1 MHRTDIFRKFV
12 NVHLLLRISFAVY
25 IAICGDFYTSRQIVK
40 VVQWLL
46 FSCGQFWCFHK
57 PLTPKPENYNKDVL
71 RTLFAE
77 LMFKA
82 ESMVKHWFLRK
93 WTTIESNKVSLRR
106 LKVSVEKECFVLV
119 VLSIMSTSLTHFALH
134 WNTLKELDSAPKEF
148 SYGRTRRSQQI
159 CWFWTD
165 LERSRLFFPC
175 WCCFYSIIE
184 AHSQIKQHCKKEGGM
199 QRVTSILSEDVGLG
213 EVLGLARECFVSSVQ
228 RPPKSWHLRGTHLL
242 QSYLIAIYSRE

>member
-1 MHRTDIFRKFV
+1 M
-12 NVHLLLRISFAVY
+12 
-25 IAICGDFYTSRQIVK
+25 
-40 VVQWLL
+40 
-46 FSCGQFWCFHK
+46 
-57 PLTPKPENYNKDVL
+57 

-93 WTTIESNKVSLRR
+93 WTTIERNKVSLRR
-106 LKVSVEKECFVLV
+106 LKVSVKKECFVLV

-134 WNTLKELDSAPKEF
+134 WNTLKELDSALKEF
-148 SYGRTRRSQQI
+148 SYGGTRRCQQI

-184 AHSQIKQHCKKEGGM
+184 AHSQIKHCKKEGGM

-213 EVLGLARECFVSSVQ
+213 EILGMFRFFRATSTKVMTSERNSSAAVVFDSNLFKRVRLLVLTQNSKTPRA
-228 RPPKSWHLRGTHLL
+228 
-242 QSYLIAIYSRE
+242 